1 MSDNI
6 NTMNFKQLKNEV
18 QSLRDELAIMKRKYE
33 DIIYN
38 LDTDNFSQRVV
49 KQGKDMYTKIE
60 QNAESISLQ
69 AEKTN
74 ENSSNLAKLTITAE
88 EIQSEVKALADEDT
102 KLSTKIDQTAESIAT
117 NVSAIN
123 EEFKKYSTTEQTAN
137 QISAKVEEVKEYA
150 EGYVTD
156 QLANGDYITNATL
169 KSQFDIYANGIY
181 SEVSETYETKSDA
194 NSAYS
199 SLSSSVSSIRQT
211 ANSIST
217 RVGKVEN
224 GQFGD
229 YTLFTQSNNTFKFDG
244 KYMLINSAIQIAD
257 DYGKHSFSIF
267 HNEGNGTS
275 DGWRGTYIGAA
286 GNNLTDPLFLG
297 SSTQKVYLY
306 DYGDDNLIATQ
317 GWVLENAGG
326 VGTNYAIFG

>member
-74 ENSSNLAKLTITAE
+74 ENSSNLAKLTITAK

-137 QISAKVEEVKEYA
+137 QISASVTK
-150 EGYVTD
+150 YVTD
-156 QLANGDYITNATL
+156 TLADADYVTNAELQITA
-169 KSQFDIYANGIY
+169 DGIRSTVTSNY
-181 SEVSETYETKSDA
+181 
-194 NSAYS
+194 N
-199 SLSSSVSSIRQT
+199 SLSGDIDNVWTYASSIEQTTNKIQTKVSSAVLGKYDTNGKYTIYTQT
-211 ANSIST
+211 N
-217 RVGKVEN
+217 
-224 GQFGD
+224 D
-229 YTLFTQSNNTFKFDG
+229 TFHFDG
-244 KYMLINSAIQIAD
+244 EYMRINSAIIMTDNAGND
-257 DYGKHSFSIF
+257 AFSIF
-267 HNEGNGTS
+267 HDESSNSVSGGTFYLWGKGTHSYGPVVIGNKNSSGTQP
-275 DGWRGTYIGAA
+275 I
-286 GNNLTDPLFLG
+286 
-297 SSTQKVYLY
+297 YLY
-306 DYGDDNLIATQ
+306 SVNNDNLIATQ
-317 GWVLENAGG
+317 GWVLENTGG